1 LSRLKRKAV
10 GCHYVIPVQA
20 KGGNDQLSVVQTK
33 QDILCCTEKYPDLI
47 TRAISTQFMEDDLI
61 AIFELTVQ
69 DEQVKLVS
77 EKHYQ
82 LVH

>member
-1 LSRLKRKAV
+1 
-10 GCHYVIPVQA
+10 
-20 KGGNDQLSVVQTK
+20 
-33 QDILCCTEKYPDLI
+33 
-47 TRAISTQFMEDDLI
+47 MEDDLI

-82 LVH
+82 LVPSADISSKDLTLYRSASNKGI